1 MFFSLIVLG
10 IIQGLTEFLPVSS
23 SGHIVLFGKLFG
35 LEENLLLS
43 IILHVATL
51 GSILVV
57 YRKDALYFIKHP
69 FSNGV
74 KKLVVA
80 TIPTCVIA
88 LVLMPVIEK
97 SFGGGGLTFCFLF
110 TAFLLSF
117 TDLFFTKRTDGV
129 ITRKEVD
136 HEFSGINYHQAI
148 IMGIAQG
155 FAIFPGVSRSGST
168 ICAGLISKADK
179 NEVASFSF
187 LMSVPIIILSLT
199 KEIVDSVG
207 QNVFQ
212 NLNVFGLII
221 AVALAFIIGIFAIN
235 IMQKLTKKISFL
247 WFGVY
252 LMIVAGV
259 SFFV

>member
-1 MFFSLIVLG
+1 MFFSLIILG

-35 LEENLLLS
+35 LEENLFLS

-51 GSILVV
+51 GSILTV
-57 YRKDALYFIKHP
+57 YRKDALYFLKHP
-69 FSNGV
+69 FSKGV

-80 TIPTCVIA
+80 TVPTCVIA

-97 SFGGGGLTFCFLF
+97 SFGGGGLTFCFLL

-117 TDLFFTKRTDGV
+117 TDLFFTRKTDNFD
-129 ITRKEVD
+129 TRKID
-136 HEFSGINYHQAI
+136 HDFSGINYRQAI

-155 FAIFPGVSRSGST
+155 FAIFPGISRSGST

-187 LMSVPIIILSLT
+187 LMSVPIIVLSLT
-199 KEIVDSVG
+199 KEVVDSVG

-212 NLNVFGLII
+212 NLNIFGLII
-221 AVALAFIIGIFAIN
+221 AVVLAFIIGIFAIK
-235 IMQKLTKKISFL
+235 IMQKLTQKISFL

-252 LMIVAGV
+252 LMIVADV